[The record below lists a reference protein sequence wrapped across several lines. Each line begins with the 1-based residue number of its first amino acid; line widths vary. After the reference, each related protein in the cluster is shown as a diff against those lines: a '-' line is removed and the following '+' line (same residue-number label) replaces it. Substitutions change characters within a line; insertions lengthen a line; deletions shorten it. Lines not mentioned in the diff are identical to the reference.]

1 MCQLV
6 WLSPVIKKDSS
17 CGTHRQSNNKQQCF
31 FSQGNKDV
39 QVGCDHELCEAISCA
54 TLVVCCCVA
63 VWGTHGVG
71 SK

>member
-1 MCQLV
+1 MALTDRA
-6 WLSPVIKKDSS
+6 ITNSS
-17 CGTHRQSNNKQQCF
+17 V
-31 FSQGNKDV
+31 FSLGNKDV